1 MNYIIYKLAFTAPV
15 HFGNGSLD
23 ESALN
28 FCADT
33 LFSALYIEALKLGRE
48 DEFYNAVKNEKL
60 LFSDA
65 FPYIKDQY
73 FLPKPMLYVEPR
85 EQGDSKQKK
94 QYKKLKYIPA
104 EKLSDYLSGDVN
116 PEDCSLHNLGHTYS
130 QVMAAVR
137 REDDTLP
144 YRVGNYLF
152 NDGNGL
158 YIIVAAENEDVQYLL
173 EDLLDSLSYA
183 GIGGKRNSGKGRFV
197 LRNGAHA
204 GCLLDLLGKKSSR
217 YMLLSSALPQE
228 SEMEDAL
235 ANASYLL
242 QKRSGF
248 VYSPNYAEEQMK
260 KRDLYAMQAGSCFA
274 TRFHGDIYDVNEGGA
289 HAVYR
294 YAKGLF
300 LGV

>member
-1 MNYIIYKLAFTAPV
+1 MNYKIYKLEFNAPV
-15 HFGNGSLD
+15 HFGNGVLN

-28 FCADT
+28 FQADT
-33 LFSALYIEALKLGRE
+33 LFSALYIEAMKAGAE
-48 DEFYNAVKNEKL
+48 NEFYDAVKNEKL

-65 FPYIKDQY
+65 FPYIKDRY
-73 FLPKPMLYVEPR
+73 FLPKPMLYIEPR

-104 EKLSDYLSGDVN
+104 EKLGEYLAGNAN
-116 PEDCSLHNLGHTYS
+116 PEECGLHNLGRAYS

-137 REDDTLP
+137 REEDTLP

-152 NDGNGL
+152 NEGSGL
-158 YIIVAAENEDVQYLL
+158 YIIAAVENEDVQYLL

-183 GIGGKRNSGKGRFV
+183 GIGGKRNSGKGRFE
-197 LRNGAHA
+197 LRNGTKSD
-204 GCLLDLLGKKSSR
+204 CLLDMLGKKSER

-228 SEMEDAL
+228 SEMESAL
-235 ANASYLL
+235 EGAAYLL

-248 VYSPNYAEEQMK
+248 VYSENYAEEQRK
-260 KRDLYAMQAGSCFA
+260 KRDLYTMQAGSCFKE
-274 TRFHGDIYDVNEGGA
+274 RFHGDIYDVSEGGA

-294 YAKGLF
+294 CAKGLF